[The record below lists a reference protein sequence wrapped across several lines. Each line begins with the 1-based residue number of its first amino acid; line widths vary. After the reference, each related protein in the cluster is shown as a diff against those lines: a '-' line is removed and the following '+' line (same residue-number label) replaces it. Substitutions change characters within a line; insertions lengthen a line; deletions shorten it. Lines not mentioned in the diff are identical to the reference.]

1 MQQIDGSRPG
11 ARELVPAQVH
21 MGRLA
26 RRALG
31 AGHGSVLAGFGSAVY
46 IESAAGIACLVPP
59 SAPRGPLNVVLPAF
73 KPATPELP
81 GAAWRT
87 DGTRLAIDRFG
98 AFAISPHEEWTPAR
112 PISTCPTALVAGLA
126 SMGTA
131 LAARAMRGDLI
142 VHALASLRGRLS
154 VPAAGVVSRPGPFDA
169 RLARSIPA
177 LSRWL
182 DDALTGRGASIPG
195 PVADL
200 LGTGR
205 GLTPAGDDCIVG
217 VLVALGVLGERRVAA
232 SVADVV
238 ARHAAQRTSRLSA
251 AHLAAA
257 CAGEAIEPVH
267 AAIAAIAGNGSPG
280 PVLDALEGFGRGSG
294 FDALAGVLLVAD
306 AIARHRASAGRSASA
321 YTPVRHEPSDNG
333 RSRPGDDPD
342 PAEPEPG
349 ARREPGV
356 GATGSVK
363 LERPHLTR
371 LDGVNPK

>member
-1 MQQIDGSRPG
+1 MRRAGDPEPG
-11 ARELVPAQVH
+11 ARGAVPAQVH
-21 MGRLA
+21 MGRSA

-31 AGHGSVLAGFGSAVY
+31 AGHGSVLAGFASAVY

-59 SAPRGPLNVVLPAF
+59 SAPRGPLNVVLPSF

-87 DGTRLAIDRFG
+87 DGSTLAIDGHGTFPIPAHSEWHPPRLH
-98 AFAISPHEEWTPAR
+98 FAG
-112 PISTCPTALVAGLA
+112 PTAFFSGLA
-126 SMGTA
+126 SMRAA
-131 LAARAMRGDLI
+131 LAARAIRGEVL
-142 VHALASLRGRLS
+142 VHTLRPISGH
-154 VPAAGVVSRPGPFDA
+154 PAIRAPRIAFRPGTFDA
-169 RLARSIPA
+169 YFARAIPA
-177 LSRWL
+177 LARWL

-280 PVLDALEGFGRGSG
+280 PVLDALEGFGHGSG
-294 FDALAGVLLVAD
+294 FDALAGVLLAAD
-306 AIARHRASAGRSASA
+306 VIARHRASGGPVGERVHAGP
-321 YTPVRHEPSDNG
+321 T
-333 RSRPGDDPD
+333 
-342 PAEPEPG
+342 
-349 ARREPGV
+349 
-356 GATGSVK
+356 
-363 LERPHLTR
+363 
-371 LDGVNPK
+371 